1 MKLFGVSFGGK
12 ESLTGEQKG
21 LQKALLPV
29 IKNNIACGYSR
40 IELGQA
46 LTDYWRRRPTETITT
61 EDSVRIMENPEALIL
76 NYRKENNKRNRPS
89 TGQLAVLSSSIKAQ
103 ATRDQVEQMLEP
115 IMVID
120 AIPPLRFKQL
130 LTKIIEHNFKAT
142 AKQLILWRFE
152 A

>member
-1 MKLFGVSFGGK
+1 MKLFGVTIGGK

-46 LTDYWRRRPTETITT
+46 LTDYWRRRPNDTITT
-61 EDSVRIMENPEALIL
+61 EASVQVLENPESLIL

-89 TGQLAVLSSSIKAQ
+89 TGQLAVLMSLVKTQES
-103 ATRDQVEQMLEP
+103 RDKVENLLAS

-120 AIPPLRFKQL
+120 AIPSVKFKQL
-130 LTKIIEHNFKAT
+130 VSNIVSHDFQVSS
-142 AKQLILWRFE
+142 KQLLQWRFE